1 MYNITNIEIK
11 EKINTIV
18 TTMNNNGYSDVRN
31 LMAYAMTKNV
41 NYITRKNNIRQT
53 ITDIDLNHINEYLN
67 GIYSDNFI
75 NDFFNEYLDYAINEY
90 GENNTYVYLKHWING
105 VDNAIT
111 RKNGYRYLFSFDKS
125 KVKNRINSLTNGN
138 IKQYVND
145 YYQTKKNTK
154 YGDNKIDITQELP
167 VQEINNKLQLEK
179 SAEIQEKENIPQTI
193 KNGLENGIQNIVD
206 SKIENSVPKQEILGE
221 KPAEIQEKENIPQTI
236 KNGLENGIQN
246 IVDSKIENSVPKQEI
261 LGEKPAEI
269 QEKENIPQTIKNEFE
284 NGTQNIVDS
293 RMENSVSKKKIL
305 EEKIMKQP
313 QNSFITDEKKS
324 NIKNKLLS
332 LSRDFNGNLDVF
344 LEFNK
349 KNKNLFKQQM
359 NNNLLFYEPSKKSYD
374 FIESLDNNLTDIDSI
389 IYNLKREISEKQI
402 NRKLIE
408 KYYNKIRDN
417 YSSYSNQLDEI
428 NDILKEKYLPIK
440 SCMEYYENFS
450 IKMKDYIGNIK
461 MLMGDISKDSNDNKY
476 EQTIEESIK
485 ESINR
490 NESALKIV

>member
-18 TTMNNNGYSDVRN
+18 TTMNNNGYSGVRN

-193 KNGLENGIQNIVD
+193 KNGLE
-206 SKIENSVPKQEILGE
+206 S
-221 KPAEIQEKENIPQTI
+221 
-236 KNGLENGIQN
+236 GIQN